1 MLKRLFSSTPLIR
14 LNCIDCKLYNRK
26 TNLCKINNLN
36 AINNRMDDNIC
47 GTEGKKFLSLDKTNL
62 IKSMESTKYSNI
74 SGTLFVASLPIVVY
88 CDVYFAWFPLYSFM
102 IASIFRDVSRDYNE
116 KYLKDN
122 DISDS

>member
-47 GTEGKKFLSLDKTNL
+47 GTKGKKFLSLDKTNL

-88 CDVYFAWFPLYSFM
+88 CDVNFLWFSCYSFM
-102 IASIFRDVSRDYNE
+102 VTSIFVDLSKDCKD
-116 KYLKDN
+116 KYIKDN
-122 DISDS
+122 NISD